1 MTVRILIVDDSPVF
15 RRLLR
20 KALEVQ
26 PGWQVC
32 GEAVNG
38 KEGVEMAQNISPD
51 LIVLD
56 LSMPVMNGLEAA
68 RILGEQMSNVPVIMF
83 TSFCSPNIENEMLKA
98 GVTKVVSKTGPLSDL
113 LESVRFLAEKAA

>member
-1 MTVRILIVDDSPVF
+1 MPIRILIVDDSPVF
-15 RRLLR
+15 RKLLR
-20 KALEVQ
+20 KALEIEA
-26 PGWQVC
+26 GWQVC

-38 KEGVEMAQNISPD
+38 KEGIELAQRTLPD

-68 RILGEQMSNVPVIMF
+68 RVLGQQMPQVPVIMF
-83 TSFCSPNIENEMLKA
+83 TSFCTPSIEREMLAA

-113 LESVRFLAEKAA
+113 LESVRCLEEKAA